1 MTSFV
6 SGLITGVVLGLCLS
20 GFVTYAG
27 CCAQLDVPLDYQIEQ
42 EYQQL
47 LRESEKPN
55 YPSGAPD
62 AWRSG
67 FVDQPC
73 KR

>member
-1 MTSFV
+1 MRNIIFAFFF
-6 SGLITGVVLGLCLS
+6 GLTVGLS
-20 GFVTYAG
+20 VAGYTAYAQ

-55 YPSGAPD
+55 YPSGRPD
-62 AWRSG
+62 AWRSV
-67 FVDQPC
+67 FMEEPC